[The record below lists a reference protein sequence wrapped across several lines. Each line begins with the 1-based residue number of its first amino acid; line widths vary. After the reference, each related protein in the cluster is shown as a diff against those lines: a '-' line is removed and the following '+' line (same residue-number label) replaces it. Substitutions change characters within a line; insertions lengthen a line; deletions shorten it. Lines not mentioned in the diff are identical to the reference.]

1 MLVGNGC
8 ARSMQRGSKNV
19 EVVPWLTVHCRSCCS
34 RICCTKLR
42 LLVQVLRRLFLLVG
56 TAALV
61 ACKAG
66 SGGVDVALGP
76 NVGCSPLGLLGPAAI
91 LHGLVA
97 GPGTEDPRMTTAAL
111 PVVSLSLLPT
121 AQIPADASHCHS
133 LCLRQYSA
141 TTLLHLAIL
150 CFATSVEPALL
161 RVIEPH
167 DTHI

>member
-1 MLVGNGC
+1 MENATPAPFNTSCLGRQPGC
-8 ARSMQRGSKNV
+8 HMPASCQSGRSVLGRHHTGFKWELS
-19 EVVPWLTVHCRSCCS
+19 
-34 RICCTKLR
+34 
-42 LLVQVLRRLFLLVG
+42 VQVVRRLFLLVG

-111 PVVSLSLLPT
+111 PVVRLSLLPT
-121 AQIPADASHCHS
+121 AQGS
-133 LCLRQYSA
+133 CLIQAIGKVCAWCRTPSQLSFILQYSVLRPLR
-141 TTLLHLAIL
+141 TLH
-150 CFATSVEPALL
+150 C
-161 RVIEPH
+161 
-167 DTHI
+167 

>member
-1 MLVGNGC
+1 MTVLHHGSVWAGQVLI
-8 ARSMQRGSKNV
+8 RSMLHQAQA
-19 EVVPWLTVHCRSCCS
+19 C
-34 RICCTKLR
+34 
-42 LLVQVLRRLFLLVG
+42 VQVVRRLFLLVG

-111 PVVSLSLLPT
+111 PVVSMSWLPN
-121 AQIPADASHCHS
+121 AQIFSLMPAIAKTIS
-133 LCLRQYSA
+133 
-141 TTLLHLAIL
+141 
-150 CFATSVEPALL
+150 
-161 RVIEPH
+161 
-167 DTHI
+167 

>member
-1 MLVGNGC
+1 MPALCQVGAAC
-8 ARSMQRGSKNV
+8 LAFTMRVSMW
-19 EVVPWLTVHCRSCCS
+19 ELC
-34 RICCTKLR
+34 
-42 LLVQVLRRLFLLVG
+42 VQVVRRLFLLVG

-111 PVVSLSLLPT
+111 PVVRLSVLPT
-121 AQIPADASHCHS
+121 AQIPA
-133 LCLRQYSA
+133 
-141 TTLLHLAIL
+141 
-150 CFATSVEPALL
+150 
-161 RVIEPH
+161 
-167 DTHI
+167 